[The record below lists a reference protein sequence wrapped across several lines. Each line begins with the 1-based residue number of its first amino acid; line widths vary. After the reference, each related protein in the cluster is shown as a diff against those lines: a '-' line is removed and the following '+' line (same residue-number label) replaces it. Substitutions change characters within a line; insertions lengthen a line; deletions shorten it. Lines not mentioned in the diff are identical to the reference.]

1 MSEENV
7 EIVRQV
13 FEIFMEGMERGDYGA
28 WFESEHVAEDLEWI
42 TPGAGLGT
50 YRGRAG
56 FVEFMA
62 FWIEDFEAWS
72 FELERLIDAGD
83 DRVVGWFHQT
93 ATGRA
98 SGVPVELHPGLV
110 YELEGGRVIRI
121 RTYFDPADAL
131 EAAGMSESDS

>member
-13 FEIFMEGMERGDYGA
+13 FELFMQGMERGDYGA

-42 TPGAGLGT
+42 TPGAGLGA

-56 FVEFMA
+56 FDEFMA
-62 FWIEDFEAWS
+62 IWIEDFEAWS

-83 DRVVGWFHQT
+83 DRVVGLFLQT

-98 SGVPVELHPGLV
+98 SGARVELRQALV

-121 RTYFDPADAL
+121 RNYFDPAEAL
-131 EAAGMSESDS
+131 EAAGLSE